1 MNKLLVLTSFY
12 ALKSSLR
19 FSDDIF
25 SALSLSIH
33 GSKRTMT
40 QPVFCLTSH
49 STMNK
54 IGHDTDERKVHAFN
68 KLSVKA

>member
-1 MNKLLVLTSFY
+1 MNKLLILTSFY
-12 ALKSSLR
+12 VLKTSLR
-19 FSDDIF
+19 FRTISLL
-25 SALSLSIH
+25 LSLSIH
-33 GSKRTMT
+33 SSKRTMT

-54 IGHDTDERKVHAFN
+54 IGHDTDERKVQEFT